1 MRVFTW
7 ERCDQSSLPLLRRT
21 MSGEIESST
30 LPNTNVTNALS
41 IPVTADKQ
49 PIIWDGN
56 DAHLEGA
63 I

>member
-1 MRVFTW
+1 
-7 ERCDQSSLPLLRRT
+7 